1 MNIDKYKEKLIE
13 FFLKSAFLYILI
25 EVIILF
31 YVPIIY
37 IFIENRN
44 IKKFVLII
52 LLLLFF
58 LFWMIRFLIVKE
70 KFKYFKSDSEKVSIC
85 KAFSKSFLQF
95 LIYIHISLV
104 LNFLED
110 NKVSIF
116 LIIFLILF
124 YISFFNNIINL
135 MFRTNYSTCI
145 LIIELI
151 CFYLLGKSKFIV
163 ILITFGGYYL
173 VNWLS
178 SRDSLYYF
186 SKKYGMKI
194 KFYTQVFSP
203 RWAIQKAKIMFIV
216 ISTNIVFAIKD
227 MLPNEWKNIILAK
240 IIDLFNII
248 IDLFNIIIG
257 LLSSLLPVVKILNSP
272 LSNKDSEM
280 YKSTIISILILSSI
294 TAIYYILIKFI
305 LDKPKKSN
313 FNIPF
318 LSKMVNLQIEEV
330 NMLRNAKNIRIKRVR
345 TNKKRKIR
353 RDKKKLNNE

>member
-13 FFLKSAFLYILI
+13 LSFKSAFLYILI

-44 IKKFVLII
+44 IKKFVLIFI
-52 LLLLFF
+52 FF
-58 LFWMIRFLIVKE
+58 IFLVCWMIKFLIVKE

-85 KAFSKSFLQF
+85 KTFSKSFLQL

-104 LNFLED
+104 LSFLEAD
-110 NKVSIF
+110 NVSIV
-116 LIIFLILF
+116 LIFILF
-124 YISFFNNIINL
+124 YINIFNNIINL
-135 MFRTNYSTCI
+135 VFRTNYSTCI
-145 LIIELI
+145 FIILLI
-151 CFYLLGKSKFIV
+151 CFYLLGKSKFVLIF
-163 ILITFGGYYL
+163 ITFGGYYL

-178 SRDSLYYF
+178 SKESLYYF

-194 KFYTQVFSP
+194 KFETQVFSP

-248 IDLFNIIIG
+248 IDLLNIIIG
-257 LLSSLLPVVKILNSP
+257 LVSILLPIVKILNLP

-280 YKSTIISILILSSI
+280 NKSTIISILILSSI
-294 TAIYYILIKFI
+294 TAIYYILMKFI

-318 LSKMVNLQIEEV
+318 LSRLINLQIEEV
-330 NMLRNAKNIRIKRVR
+330 NMLKKAKNMRVKKVR
-345 TNKKRKIR
+345 TKTKRKIR
-353 RDKKKLNNE
+353 RRKEK

>member
-31 YVPIIY
+31 YVPIIF
-37 IFIENRN
+37 IFIETRN
-44 IKKFVLII
+44 IQKFILIF

-70 KFKYFKSDSEKVSIC
+70 KFKYLKSDSEKVSNF
-85 KAFSKSFLQF
+85 KFFSKVFLQIF
-95 LIYIHISLV
+95 IYFHILLV
-104 LNFLED
+104 LTILEA
-110 NKVSIF
+110 NNMISI
-116 LIIFLILF
+116 ILILF
-124 YISFFNNIINL
+124 YLSFIKNLINHV
-135 MFRTNYSTCI
+135 FSTNYNICI
-145 LIIELI
+145 YIIVLI

-248 IDLFNIIIG
+248 IDLFNIIIVP
-257 LLSSLLPVVKILNSP
+257 LSSLLPVVKIHNLP

-313 FNIPF
+313 FDIPF